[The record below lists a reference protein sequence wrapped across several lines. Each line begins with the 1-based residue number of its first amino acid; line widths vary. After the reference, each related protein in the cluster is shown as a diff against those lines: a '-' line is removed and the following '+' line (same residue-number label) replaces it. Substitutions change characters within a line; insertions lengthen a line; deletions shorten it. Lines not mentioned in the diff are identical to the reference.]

1 MAASIRAGICGAIP
15 TNGKISEI
23 IPGNQ
28 VQVTHVFGRSSK
40 SQFTV
45 MMVTPRNLFRAHPM
59 NLFQMREAATYS
71 RTQNENGSYNTRC
84 LDCFMTIASSVEC
97 ERDLDFLESR
107 HICPEKTLAAL
118 MEMDKAEAPA
128 TNH

>member
-1 MAASIRAGICGAIP
+1 M
-15 TNGKISEI
+15 GKSLKSF
-23 IPGNQ
+23 PGNLA
-28 VQVTHVFGRSSK
+28 HFAHFLGRSNK

-45 MMVTPRNLFRAHPM
+45 MMITPRNLPRAHPRR
-59 NLFQMREAATYS
+59 LFLIREAAMYS

-107 HICPEKTLAAL
+107 HICPEKALAAL
-118 MEMDKAEAPA
+118 LEMDKAEARA
-128 TNH
+128 INN